1 MPKAMLRQLIGQNN
15 WRLLHYQ
22 QEYAGQ
28 KVKPMMLVPA
38 KFLAGL
44 LNVYVIALYHNSA
57 VDGLSLP
64 VHSAVDFRG
73 HVQNCL
79 KTKN

>member
-1 MPKAMLRQLIGQNN
+1 MLRQLIGQNN

-44 LNVYVIALYHNSA
+44 LNVYVIAQIGRA
-57 VDGLSLP
+57 
-64 VHSAVDFRG
+64 
-73 HVQNCL
+73 HV
-79 KTKN
+79 